1 VRDLVTALLVFSGG
15 LLMLVAAVGVF
26 RMPDLFSRM
35 QAAAKAATL
44 GAACILLGLAVYFGE
59 LGVTSRAL
67 LVICFLFLTAP
78 VAAHRLARAAYFTG
92 VALWHGTVRDE
103 LAERRMNAAEK

>member
-1 VRDLVTALLVFSGG
+1 
-15 LLMLVAAVGVF
+15 MLVAAVGVF

-44 GAACILLGLAVYFGE
+44 GAACILLGVALHFGE
-59 LGVTSRAL
+59 MGVTSRAL

-92 VALWHGTVRDE
+92 VPLWRGTIRDE
-103 LAERRMNAAEK
+103 LARHGRVGEKG

>member
-1 VRDLVTALLVFSGG
+1 
-15 LLMLVAAVGVF
+15 
-26 RMPDLFSRM
+26 MPDFFSRM

-44 GAACILLGLAVYFGE
+44 GASCILLGLAVHFGE
-59 LGVTSRAL
+59 LEVTSRAL

-92 VALWHGTVRDE
+92 VALWRGTARDE
-103 LAERRMNAAEK
+103 LAERRRDATEG